1 MRIQLSQHAHTIQ
14 FVLHLFFLQGTSS
27 FFNTLSIFNRDPPP
41 VVLLNFWKVHK
52 KTFVEEVNLNETA
65 D

>member
-1 MRIQLSQHAHTIQ
+1 MELYPLSLINESSVCLT
-14 FVLHLFFLQGTSS
+14 FVFLQGTSS
-27 FFNTLSIFNRDPPP
+27 FFNILSIFNRDPRP

-52 KTFVEEVNLNETA
+52 KTFVEEINLNETA